1 LGQFLGRSEVH
12 AGTVGLIRNLRTGKI
27 TPQYNVVYNNHFT
40 TVNAETHEDNVP
52 VPEGF
57 DKLFEF
63 SREYLFDDDDD
74 DAVVRPLPTSTSTE
88 ESQTP

>member
-1 LGQFLGRSEVH
+1 M
-12 AGTVGLIRNLRTGKI
+12 
-27 TPQYNVVYNNHFT
+27 
-40 TVNAETHEDNVP
+40 VNAETHEDNVP

-74 DAVVRPLPTSTSTE
+74 TVVRPLPTSTSTE
-88 ESQTP
+88 ESQDTNLQRVSFDLDRDSSQVSEGDNAVTSFPEGDETIEDPGAV